1 MQAVR
6 RNTLEHVI
14 VAICSIVLW
23 VTTAVIFVILTAN
36 TVLRYTGGAGLPWAN
51 ELPELLFPW
60 LVMAGVVLGA
70 EKGAHIA
77 TVFLVE
83 AVPPPVRRVIG
94 VTGWLVVA
102 ALYATLSKATYGML
116 EIVHD
121 ETSPILHVPGSVTY
135 GCVLGGMVMLA
146 LLALQSAWQVWAAP
160 ATAPAGAP
168 DSPDALNVPHW

>member
-14 VAICSIVLW
+14 VSICSVVLW
-23 VTTAVIFVILTAN
+23 VTTVVIFVILTAN
-36 TVLRYTGGAGLPWAN
+36 TILRYTGGTGLQWAN

-77 TVFLVE
+77 TVFLME
-83 AVPPPVRRVIG
+83 AVAPRAQRVIG
-94 VTGWLVVA
+94 VLGWLVVA
-102 ALYATLSKATYGML
+102 VLYATLSKATYAML

-121 ETSPILHVPGSVTY
+121 EKSPILQVPGSVTY
-135 GCVLGGMVMLA
+135 ACLLGGMVMLA
-146 LLALQSAWQVWAAP
+146 LLALQSAWQVWRAEP
-160 ATAPAGAP
+160 ATQPQTG
-168 DSPDALNVPHW
+168 DAIKTPHW